1 MKFDISRVY
10 TAVNADELPIG
21 SKCYFASDLGMLK
34 ILVSKNDDS
43 KTTRLKTIAN
53 ENLKARFEDHF
64 GMWLLAYLVELPKE
78 KVVKPFET
86 IEEARAVITAHGGFI
101 KNEGSDVCFFVT
113 AYAASCEEKPSIYVS
128 GGWFSL
134 EYISKKFVFAD
145 DGSPCGEIVED

>member
-43 KTTRLKTIAN
+43 KMTILKTIAN

-86 IEEARAVITAHGGFI
+86 IEEAREVITAHGGFI
-101 KNEGSDVCFFVT
+101 KSKYTGYIFLIAGYSNGKDKPEVFFGSQWH
-113 AYAASCEEKPSIYVS
+113 P
-128 GGWFSL
+128 L
-134 EYISKKFVFAD
+134 EHIAEYLVFAD
-145 DGSPCGEIVED
+145 DGSPCGIIVEE